1 MTSAR
6 SRAETAATEAGTEA
20 AAEARL
26 ARLLDASPA
35 VIYSFEA
42 KGDFS
47 PTYVSDNITRLFGYA
62 AKEYLDDPDFW
73 RSHVHPDDLAR
84 VEAEMSNLSLRSRI
98 GSSPRAAWF

>member
-1 MTSAR
+1 MTAR

-47 PTYVSDNITRLFGYA
+47 PTYAATTSPGFSAMPRKNISTTRIFGGAMYI
-62 AKEYLDDPDFW
+62 PTT
-73 RSHVHPDDLAR
+73 
-84 VEAEMSNLSLRSRI
+84 LRASR
-98 GSSPRAAWF
+98 RK

>member
-1 MTSAR
+1 M
-6 SRAETAATEAGTEA
+6 ATLMS

-26 ARLLDASPA
+26 ARLLA

-98 GSSPRAAWF
+98 GSSPRAAWFLS